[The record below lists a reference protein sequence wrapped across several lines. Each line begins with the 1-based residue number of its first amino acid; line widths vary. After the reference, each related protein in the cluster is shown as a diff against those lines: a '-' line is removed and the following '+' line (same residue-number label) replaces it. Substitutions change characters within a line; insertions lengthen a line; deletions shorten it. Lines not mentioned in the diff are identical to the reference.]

1 MDRANIC
8 HTTFRLPSLLHDER
22 KFIESEPIG
31 TIVPFPD
38 WMLRKLAAAL
48 PGTGVIGL
56 NGPLGSGKRVLWK
69 QASTFPVREHSL
81 YTFLERADLHSHP
94 EWTRS

>member
-1 MDRANIC
+1 MDRVHIC

-22 KFIESEPIG
+22 KFIEPEPIG

-56 NGPLGSGKRVLWK
+56 NGPLGSGKK
-69 QASTFPVREHSL
+69 GFIEASLHLT
-81 YTFLERADLHSHP
+81 RA
-94 EWTRS
+94 RAQFV

>member
-1 MDRANIC
+1 MEETC
-8 HTTFRLPSLLHDER
+8 PKTFRLPSLLHDER
-22 KFIESEPIG
+22 KFIEPEPIG

-56 NGPLGSGKRVLWK
+56 SGPLGSG
-69 QASTFPVREHSL
+69 
-81 YTFLERADLHSHP
+81 
-94 EWTRS
+94 